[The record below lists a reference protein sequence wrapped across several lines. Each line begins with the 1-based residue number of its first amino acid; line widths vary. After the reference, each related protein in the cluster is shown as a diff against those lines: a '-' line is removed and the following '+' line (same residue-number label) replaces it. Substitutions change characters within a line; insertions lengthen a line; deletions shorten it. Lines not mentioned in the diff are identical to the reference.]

1 MSLAKRIISGDRRA
15 LARVLTLVEN
25 GAATSEGIL
34 AEMHAYGGNAHM
46 VGVTGSPG
54 VGKSTMVNVLAQL
67 LRARGDTVGV
77 LAVDP
82 TSPFSSGAVL
92 GDRTR
97 MRDLAGDDG
106 IYIRSMATRG
116 ALGGLAHAT
125 AAAADLLDAAGFDHV
140 IIETVGVGQAGVDI
154 AFNVHTTIVM
164 VEAGAADDVQA
175 IKAGILEIADILAV
189 NKADLRGAEQ
199 TRAYLRSML
208 MMGGSA
214 NATGDEAQI
223 EQDDIPSPSWRV
235 PLLATVASSAE
246 GVDELLES
254 LLQHHD
260 YLQSSGEIHKRQRER
275 MLSIIKSLLRNR
287 LYTRF
292 VQRVSQE
299 RFDALLHAIMSRE
312 TDPYTAAASLMEEF
326 D

>member
-1 MSLAKRIISGDRRA
+1 MARA
-15 LARVLTLVEN
+15 LTLVED
-25 GAATSEGIL
+25 GAATSERIL
-34 AEMHAYGGNAHM
+34 AELHAYCGNAHL
-46 VGVTGSPG
+46 VGVTGAPG
-54 VGKSTMVNVLAQL
+54 VGKSTMVNVLAQS
-67 LRARGDTVGV
+67 LRGRGDTVGV

-92 GDRTR
+92 GDRIR

-140 IIETVGVGQAGVDI
+140 IIETVGVGQAGVEI
-154 AFNVHTTIVM
+154 ASNVHTTIVM
-164 VEAGAADDVQA
+164 VDPGSADDVQA

-189 NKADLRGAEQ
+189 NKSDLRGAEQ
-199 TRAYLRSML
+199 TRAYLRSTL
-208 MMGGSA
+208 MMGRSA
-214 NATGDEAQI
+214 TATGDEAQS
-223 EQDDIPSPSWRV
+223 EQDDTPSPGWRV

-254 LLQHHD
+254 LLQHRD
-260 YLQSSGEIHKRQRER
+260 YLESSGEIYKRQRER
-275 MLSIIKSLLRNR
+275 MRAIVKSLLRNR

-292 VQRVSQE
+292 MQQVSQK
-299 RFDALLHAIMSRE
+299 RFDALLQAILSRE
-312 TDPYTAAASLMEEF
+312 TDPYTAAASLMDEF
-326 D
+326 H